1 MAKEKLRYVL
11 SLDVGTTSVRT
22 AIYDS
27 EGTKNS
33 TFSDD
38 VVVLVPEPGASEI
51 DPDQLWEAIRNVIK
65 NAVEYAK
72 EKNFKLEGIGMSL
85 QRNTGTFWDR
95 KSFKIYHNFI
105 TWQDVRCKRIVDSIN
120 SSYRLMMLNKSS
132 SLLHFFAKPFTR
144 RFLAGAVVKAKTGMA
159 VPRFLW
165 LREKLG
171 IKSETEKGNI
181 IWGCLD
187 SWIIRKM
194 NAGNLTEHISEITNS
209 TGSGVYDPFTLGWS
223 PIVLAVFGI
232 SANCLPRVVPTCG
245 SQFGRFEEFGL
256 PILSIAG
263 DTNAAMFG
271 ERMISV
277 GDCKITMGTGAFVDL
292 NTGNEPY
299 PSVKGA
305 YPLVGWQLEEGG
317 PITYLAEAD
326 DNACGAAVEW
336 GARNGFYPSPKE
348 SEAVAREVNHTA
360 GVHFIPA
367 LWGLSSP
374 INDPSA
380 KCALLGLGPD
390 TSKHHCARAIL
401 NSVAFRSVQLVETLH
416 SETQIDL
423 RSLTIDGGVSKNNMI
438 CEKIATLTNKKLR
451 RPVDIEASARG
462 AAYFAGIS
470 CGIWEEST
478 LPVPELKNIVEPV
491 YKERDWSVTEFKHWQ
506 GSIRRVLKWQQ
517 LEAETVDDC
526 LASATCPV

>member
-1 MAKEKLRYVL
+1 
-11 SLDVGTTSVRT
+11 
-22 AIYDS
+22 
-27 EGTKNS
+27 
-33 TFSDD
+33 
-38 VVVLVPEPGASEI
+38 
-51 DPDQLWEAIRNVIK
+51 
-65 NAVEYAK
+65 
-72 EKNFKLEGIGMSL
+72 
-85 QRNTGTFWDR
+85 
-95 KSFKIYHNFI
+95 
-105 TWQDVRCKRIVDSIN
+105 
-120 SSYRLMMLNKSS
+120 
-132 SLLHFFAKPFTR
+132 
-144 RFLAGAVVKAKTGMA
+144 
-159 VPRFLW
+159 
-165 LREKLG
+165 
-171 IKSETEKGNI
+171 
-181 IWGCLD
+181 
-187 SWIIRKM
+187 M
-194 NAGNLTEHISEITNS
+194 NAGNLNEHISEITNS
-209 TGSGVYDPFTLGWS
+209 TGSGVYDPFTLCWS

-232 SANCLPRVVPTCG
+232 SVNCLPRVVPTCG

-263 DTNAAMFG
+263 DTNSAMFG

-336 GARNGFYPSPKE
+336 GARTGFYPSPKE

-401 NSVAFRSVQLVETLH
+401 NSVAFRSVQVTF
-416 SETQIDL
+416 
-423 RSLTIDGGVSKNNMI
+423 V
-438 CEKIATLTNKKLR
+438 KK
-451 RPVDIEASARG
+451 
-462 AAYFAGIS
+462 
-470 CGIWEEST
+470 
-478 LPVPELKNIVEPV
+478 K
-491 YKERDWSVTEFKHWQ
+491 Q
-506 GSIRRVLKWQQ
+506 GSNDLVMMKKSLVSRP
-517 LEAETVDDC
+517 
-526 LASATCPV
+526 LA